1 MSDNNATTK
10 ADEILLSLKKGKSVY
25 DAFATDF
32 RTRYLIGG
40 KTLAEWEAK
49 FKIKVPSAAS
59 PAECKGLD
67 IVLMDLHSEA
77 IFHAASSKAVLQA
90 LKRGTDTE
98 MNSRKTA
105 LVAEYNGKK
114 EKLPAA
120 STLES
125 MVRAQID
132 DIDGAMMSAV
142 IASAFWQD
150 ILEHLAFCRK
160 LIENISINNGIEAK
174 LK

>member
-1 MSDNNATTK
+1 MTENNAKTK

-25 DAFATDF
+25 DVFSGDF
-32 RTRYLIGG
+32 RTRYLIAG
-40 KTLAEWEAK
+40 KTLADWETN
-49 FKIKVPSAAS
+49 FKIKVPSGAS
-59 PAECKGLD
+59 PAECKELD
-67 IVLMDLHSEA
+67 VKLMALHSEA
-77 IFHAASSKAVLQA
+77 TFHAASAKAVLQA
-90 LKRGTDTE
+90 LKRGIDTE

-105 LVAEYNGKK
+105 LVAEYANKN

-150 ILEHLAFCRK
+150 ILEHLAYCRK